1 MRKYL
6 ELNDFLGTKSID
18 KEMEELGKRIKDIR
32 RRRGYSQTE
41 FADRSGVSLGSLKR
55 FEQTGE
61 ISLRHLWGIAEALD
75 FGDELS
81 HLFRVVPKT
90 RQEIWGE
97 EE

>member
-6 ELNDFLGTKSID
+6 ELNDFLGTRSID

-75 FGDELS
+75 LGDELS
-81 HLFRVVPKT
+81 HLFMVVPKT

>member
-1 MRKYL
+1 MKKYL
-6 ELNDFLGTKSID
+6 ELSDLIGIRSID
-18 KEMEELGKRIKDIR
+18 QEMVALGKRIKDIR
-32 RRRGYSQTE
+32 RRRGYSQAE

-61 ISLRHLWGIAEALD
+61 VSLRHLWGIAEALD
-75 FGDELS
+75 LGDELS
-81 HLFRVVPKT
+81 HLFTVVPKT

>member
-1 MRKYL
+1 MKKYL
-6 ELNDFLGTKSID
+6 ELSDLIGIRSID
-18 KEMEELGKRIKDIR
+18 QEMVALGKRIKDIR
-32 RRRGYSQTE
+32 RRRGYSQAE

-75 FGDELS
+75 LGDELS
-81 HLFRVVPKT
+81 HLFMVVPKT